1 MLNIAVFHCRIKKGH
16 QQAPFFRLA
25 KQGLFFAATIF
36 ILKFTNATS
45 GIKYLLLTSIEWV
58 TLRTHF
64 DIEIMAD
71 GGTCFECI
79 ATCAAYLHG
88 FVFGMGIFLH
98 CLVTLPVSVF
108 CLVAKKGREY

>member
-1 MLNIAVFHCRIKKGH
+1 MHRV
-16 QQAPFFRLA
+16 A
-25 KQGLFFAATIF
+25 KPGLFFAAVIF
-36 ILKFTNATS
+36 ILEFAYTTS
-45 GIKYLLLTSIEWV
+45 GIEYLLFTGIERV
-58 TLRTHF
+58 ALRTHF

-71 GGTCFECI
+71 GGTRFECI

>member
-1 MLNIAVFHCRIKKGH
+1 MLQFFIAELKKGTSRR
-16 QQAPFFRLA
+16 PCYRLS

-45 GIKYLLLTSIEWV
+45 GIKYLLFTGIERV

-79 ATCAAYLHG
+79 AACAAYLHG
-88 FVFGMGIFLH
+88 FVLGMGIFLH